1 MAARAVQQNTTATRD
16 RRVITIALHF
26 RLAVVS
32 GFRRT
37 VHDVHP
43 EGGHYVHLGTAL
55 VASFS
60 QHSIDKQF
68 AA

>member
-37 VHDVHP
+37 VHDVHLKADTTYTW
-43 EGGHYVHLGTAL
+43 ELL
-55 VASFS
+55 
-60 QHSIDKQF
+60 
-68 AA
+68 